1 MTLNQKIYYTSHMNL
16 KKILYL
22 VFILTLAIP
31 ALASTTTPEA
41 LVTSSGIIEGANS
54 SNFAVVGEPFAGV
67 ISSANYVSGVGLAS
81 MIFSPLLPK
90 TDGEFPTV
98 ATFEGDAIAYPNPF
112 NPATESITILYRLVQ
127 DAEVKVYIFDITGQ
141 VVRTISTLSANRGTD
156 GYSRVVWNGTSA
168 FGGYVANGVY
178 LVRIVH
184 DGKIIGKTKILVF
197 R

>member
-1 MTLNQKIYYTSHMNL
+1 MNKL
-16 KKILYL
+16 IYL
-22 VFILTLAIP
+22 VSILILAVP

-67 ISSANYVSGVGLAS
+67 ISSAHYVSGVGLAS

-90 TDGEFPTV
+90 TDGGYTTI

-112 NPATESITILYRLVQ
+112 NPATESITIVYRLSE

-141 VVRTISTLSANRGTD
+141 VVRTISTLSANRGAD

-168 FGGYVANGVY
+168 FGGYAANGVY

-184 DGKIIGKTKILVF
+184 NGKIIGKTKILVY

>member
-1 MTLNQKIYYTSHMNL
+1 MKRIMYLIS
-16 KKILYL
+16 ILL
-22 VFILTLAIP
+22 LAVP

-41 LVTSSGIIEGANS
+41 LVTSSGIIEGPNS
-54 SNFAVVGEPFAGV
+54 SSFAVVGENFAGV
-67 ISSANYVSGVGLAS
+67 ISSAHYVSGVGLAS

-90 TDGEFPTV
+90 TDGSFPTV

-112 NPATESITILYRLVQ
+112 TPGTESITIVYRLTE

-141 VVRTISTLSANRGTD
+141 VVRTISALSSNRGTD
-156 GYSRVVWNGTSA
+156 GYSRVVWNGSSA

-178 LVRIVH
+178 LVRIAH
-184 DGKIIGKTKILVF
+184 NGKTIGKTKILVF